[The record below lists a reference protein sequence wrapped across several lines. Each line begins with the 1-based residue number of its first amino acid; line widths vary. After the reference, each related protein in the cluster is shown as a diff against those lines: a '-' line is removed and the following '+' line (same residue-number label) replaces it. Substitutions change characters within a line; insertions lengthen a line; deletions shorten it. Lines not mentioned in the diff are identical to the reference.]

1 MFVFGSVILNFQGV
15 LGWLLGLLLC
25 WLLPKALEAIHW
37 CMSLLILRS
46 LWLVYGFNMGFIKK
60 QSVTIH
66 EKRNLNIKCLVF
78 SIVNQDLN
86 FRLDGEMVNFPLALV
101 PSIVCRFQLSL

>member
-1 MFVFGSVILNFQGV
+1 MLVFGSVILNFQSV

-37 CMSLLILRS
+37 CMSLLIPRS

-78 SIVNQDLN
+78 SI
-86 FRLDGEMVNFPLALV
+86 
-101 PSIVCRFQLSL
+101 